1 MDQMRKATKEDVVFV
16 WERICDLEQTMFD
29 FEKFAKI
36 FNEQLLDEKTESLI
50 YELDGKPV
58 GYATIR
64 YGTYLHHCATTAELI
79 ELDLANTSRS
89 QGLGKRFLEQI
100 EELVKQEGCVELAL
114 ATNQKRKR
122 AHRFY
127 EKNGMIATHYTYTKN
142 LENE

>member
-1 MDQMRKATKEDVVFV
+1 MDQMRKATREDVVFV

-100 EELVKQEGCVELAL
+100 EELGNQSKKKAGSSVLRKKRDDCYAL
-114 ATNQKRKR
+114 
-122 AHRFY
+122 HIY
-127 EKNGMIATHYTYTKN
+127 EKSGKRIR
-142 LENE
+142 